1 MRENQTKKQDHI
13 SADSSAHSDTSD
25 TLGRNIMLR
34 DLMPTD
40 KVCGYEVRPGY
51 YQVDGATPVR
61 GGVNFTISSV
71 YEPLASCFF

>member
-1 MRENQTKKQDHI
+1 
-13 SADSSAHSDTSD
+13 
-25 TLGRNIMLR
+25 MLR

-71 YEPLASCFF
+71 YATSCELLLLSRRLLSRMQGSDFPTATK